1 MVNLHLPGVNG
12 AFAIG
17 NHGLKTGQDPPANC
31 KMWIV
36 YCANAHRN
44 RDHEI
49 VTCANPHRNRENEIV
64 TCANA
69 HRNRDHE
76 IVTCANPHRNRASE
90 IVTLTPVLRPSR
102 WDFIHR
108 EKPFT
113 SLAIEALPAKQRVGS
128 KCEGTLCTLYL
139 TIFHARYTNIQT
151 NNPYLMGAIG
161 FHCNRKKKIRRQKE
175 YSLVHN
181 CLMNQSERNHS
192 SPQPLNTN

>member
-1 MVNLHLPGVNG
+1 MRVVSC
-12 AFAIG
+12 
-17 NHGLKTGQDPPANC
+17 ANVHRNRDNE
-31 KMWIV
+31 IV
-36 YCANAHRN
+36 TCANAHRN
-44 RDHEI
+44 RDNEI
-49 VTCANPHRNRENEIV
+49 VTCANPHRNRDNEIVTCANPHRNRDHEIV

-76 IVTCANPHRNRASE
+76 IVTCANPHRNRDNE
-90 IVTLTPVLRPSR
+90 IVTPTPVLRPSR
-102 WDFIHR
+102 WDFVHH
-108 EKPFT
+108 EKTFT
-113 SLAIEALPAKQRVGS
+113 SLTTEALPAKQRVGN